1 MKIRR
6 AESKD
11 IGRIMELLRQV
22 NNVHSE
28 GRPDLFLK
36 DKTKYTK
43 EELSEILQNDN
54 TPVFVAADD
63 NDYVLGYSFGVF
75 QSHVKDNN
83 FPDIVTYYIDDIC
96 VDESCRRQHVG
107 EALYNYVSD
116 FARNCG
122 CYNIT
127 LNVWEKNE
135 SARKFYERC
144 GFKPQKTGLEI
155 IL

>member
-1 MKIRR
+1 MKIRS
-6 AESKD
+6 AGIQDTE
-11 IGRIMELLRQV
+11 GIMRLLKQV

-28 GRPDLFLK
+28 GRPDLFLP

-43 EELSEILQNDN
+43 EELGEILQNDT
-54 TPVFVAADD
+54 TPVFVAVDEEEC
-63 NDYVLGYSFGVF
+63 VLGYSFGVF

-83 FPDIVTYYIDDIC
+83 FPDIVTYYIDDLC
-96 VDESCRRQHVG
+96 VDERFRGQHIG
-107 EALYNYVSD
+107 KALFDFTVD
-116 FARNCG
+116 FARKKG

-135 SARKFYERC
+135 SAKRFYAGC
-144 GFKPQKTGLEI
+144 GLQTQKTGLEM